1 MPTIN
6 MEATGLNIK
15 NLITKNNMTVKDVA
29 ITFGFAS
36 VNPVY
41 KWINGKTLPAL
52 DNLVVLA
59 KVLDTKI
66 DDIIVV
72 N

>member
-29 ITFGFAS
+29 VFFGFAS
-36 VNPVY
+36 AYPVY

-66 DDIIVV
+66 DDIIIT